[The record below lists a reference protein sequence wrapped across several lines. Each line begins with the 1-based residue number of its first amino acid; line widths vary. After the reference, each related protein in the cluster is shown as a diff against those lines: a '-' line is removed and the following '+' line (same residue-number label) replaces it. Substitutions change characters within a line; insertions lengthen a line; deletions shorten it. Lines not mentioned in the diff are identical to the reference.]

1 MKVIEI
7 LNFNREILT
16 KIQNMGIKLD
26 DCQYIDLY
34 TEYETMKQS
43 GEKVTYI
50 VAMLSNKYSICERK
64 VYNLIKHF
72 QRDCTSNEV

>member
-43 GEKVTYI
+43 GEKVTHI
-50 VAMLSNKYSICERK
+50 VD
-64 VYNLIKHF
+64 HF
-72 QRDCTSNEV
+72 